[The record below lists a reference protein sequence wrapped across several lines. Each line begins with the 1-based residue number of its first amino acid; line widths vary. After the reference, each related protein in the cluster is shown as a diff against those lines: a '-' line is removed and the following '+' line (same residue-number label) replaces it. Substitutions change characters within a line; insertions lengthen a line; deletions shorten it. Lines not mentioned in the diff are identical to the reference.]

1 MLRNQKGFTLIELI
15 IVIVILGILAA
26 VAIPTYIDLKTD
38 AANAAGKGVLGALS
52 GANSLIFAER
62 IVKGGGITYTMGNIV
77 GSANIAGVDGTGI
90 VGDCFYLFHRG
101 KNVYIY
107 FSCEL
112 LRCQLTHQQLLG
124 LDGDKGLKTYY

>member
-52 GANSLIFAER
+52 SANSLIFAER
-62 IVKGGGITYTMGNIV
+62 IVKTGLAPTYVMTDIV
-77 GSANIAGVDGTGI
+77 NSANISGVDATLIVGNVFSCTIGGRPYGYTLNGTTVTVPTNPQTISGTGW
-90 VGDCFYLFHRG
+90 
-101 KNVYIY
+101 
-107 FSCEL
+107 
-112 LRCQLTHQQLLG
+112 
-124 LDGDKGLKTYY
+124 

>member
-15 IVIVILGILAA
+15 IVIVILGILMA

-62 IVKGGGITYTMGNIV
+62 LVKGGGITYTMGNIV
-77 GSANIAGVDGTGI
+77 GSANISGIDTNGIGSNNYTCVIGGRTYAYTLVGITVTVPTNPSAITGTGW
-90 VGDCFYLFHRG
+90 
-101 KNVYIY
+101 
-107 FSCEL
+107 
-112 LRCQLTHQQLLG
+112 
-124 LDGDKGLKTYY
+124 

>member
-38 AANAAGKGVLGALS
+38 AANATGKGVLGALS
-52 GANSLIFAER
+52 SANSLIFAER
-62 IVKGGGITYTMGNIV
+62 IVKGGGITYTMANIV

-90 VGDCFYLFHRG
+90 LDDH
-101 KNVYIY
+101 
-107 FSCEL
+107 
-112 LRCQLTHQQLLG
+112 LTCSIG
-124 LDGDKGLKTYY
+124 GRMYTYTLQGATVTVPTNPQIITGTGW

>member
-38 AANAAGKGVLGALS
+38 AANATGKGVLGALS
-52 GANSLIFAER
+52 SANSLIFAER
-62 IVKGGGITYTMGNIV
+62 IVKTGLGISYTMANIV

-90 VGDCFYLFHRG
+90 LND
-101 KNVYIY
+101 
-107 FSCEL
+107 
-112 LRCQLTHQQLLG
+112 QLTCSIG
-124 LDGDKGLKTYY
+124 GRMYTYTLVGITVTVPTNPSVITGAGW